1 VLGETPAEG
10 WIALGDGALHY
21 TMVGTG
27 PVVTFAHGLGGNERS
42 WWQQVPAFSAHYT
55 CLTFSHRGFFPSRD
69 DVLSRPR
76 PHRYAA
82 DFTTMLDQLGI
93 GETAIVAQSMGG
105 WTAMEFA
112 LASPHRVSALVLC
125 GTTGTLKHS
134 QLISLAAS
142 GSSTAVQALRA
153 RGVHPAAGA
162 RMADEQPQLY
172 EHFVE
177 IDQSS
182 GHWDRGAV
190 REELDQMRVR
200 EPAEFAAVR
209 CPTLA
214 LVGEEDVVC
223 PPENVAILA
232 QLPMRMHVSVVP
244 QAGHSVYFE
253 NPSTFNDVTLSFLD
267 EVRRGERKW

>member
-1 VLGETPAEG
+1 
-10 WIALGDGALHY
+10 
-21 TMVGTG
+21 
-27 PVVTFAHGLGGNERS
+27 
-42 WWQQVPAFSAHYT
+42 VPAFSAHYT
-55 CLTFSHRGFFPSRD
+55 CLIFSHRGFFPSRD
-69 DVLSRPR
+69 DVLNRPR
-76 PHRYAA
+76 PQCFAA

-93 GETAIVAQSMGG
+93 RETAIVAQSMGG

-112 LASPHRVSALVLC
+112 LAAPHRVSALVLC
-125 GTTGTLKHS
+125 GTTGTLKHPE
-134 QLISLAAS
+134 LVSLAAS
-142 GSSTAVQALRA
+142 GNSPAVQALRA

-172 EHFVE
+172 ERFVE
-177 IDQSS
+177 IDKSS
-182 GHWDRGAV
+182 GQWDRGAV
-190 REELDQMRVR
+190 RGELDQMRVR
-200 EPAEFAAVR
+200 EPAEFAVVR

-223 PPENVAILA
+223 PPENVATLA

-253 NPSTFNDVTLSFLD
+253 KPSAFNDATLSFLD